1 MYIFELLSTTF
12 EKIKKRDFRF
22 LKKKS
27 PAPQVEEEQK
37 CEHIFVPIDST
48 KKILACSRCGF
59 MVKVDPEKFKKQ
71 NFFKK
76 DMPDK

>member
-1 MYIFELLSTTF
+1 MYIFELIAS
-12 EKIKKRDFRF
+12 IY
-22 LKKKS
+22 KKS
-27 PAPQVEEEQK
+27 KDGGFKLFKKQTPKLDVQEEQK